1 MGRNLY
7 VVGGI
12 DSTVC
17 VKTGEK
23 IDLEWGV
30 TTVPISNDSAAE
42 PTAKNADVQN
52 NNLAEDMLH
61 CEWQPIPGKSRHTS
75 SHFMLPIK

>member
-1 MGRNLY
+1 MGRSLY

-17 VKTGEK
+17 VKSGEK
-23 IDLEWGV
+23 IDLEGGV

-61 CEWQPIPGKSRHTS
+61 CEWQPIPGKSRHT
-75 SHFMLPIK
+75 